1 MWWVSGS
8 WGFIGGLWGCED
20 GSPFCVWSW
29 SGYSH
34 AHRATAV
41 VHLVEALITTPPTY
55 THTHTH
61 TLQQHR
67 TRSVSHLR
75 FFNCRCSLYE
85 HFMYNIYFLS
95 FLQSSFC
102 RNESPFLLETLRCL
116 KPHQKPYAIRSA
128 KFTPL
133 WLLIRN
139 NLSEIRHIHG
149 PSLSWPS
156 ALCTKKCPR
165 RTNPALQMSLHA

>member
-1 MWWVSGS
+1 MGIYWWAL
-8 WGFIGGLWGCED
+8 GLWGWQPVLRLILVGVQPCSQGD
-20 GSPFCVWSW
+20 RCGPSGGGFNHNSP
-29 SGYSH
+29 
-34 AHRATAV
+34 
-41 VHLVEALITTPPTY
+41 HL
-55 THTHTH
+55 HTHTH

-156 ALCTKKCPR
+156 ALCTKTCPR